1 MFKMRLSFCG
11 PVAHDA
17 EGHDGEE
24 VEKQTEYRPEGF
36 VHALV
41 HGALIEPCGDGQPV
55 VKRQHGPQ
63 HAEAADDGIVHRI
76 ERGYLAFPRVLTVM
90 LTIPVVPV
98 AALAAVRIIRIIRAV
113 RGGLLRKSVLLLE
126 RGGVAYLARETE
138 RNGDSRD
145 DGEDDEQQ
153 RDALEGLCVVEI
165 HYMVFHGNVL
175 HHFILW

>member
-41 HGALIEPCGDGQPV
+41 HGALIEPCDDGQPV

-63 HAEAADDGIVHRI
+63 HAEAADDGVVHRI
-76 ERGYLAFPRVLTVM
+76 ERGYLAFPCVLTVM
-90 LTIPVVPV
+90 LTISVVPV

-113 RGGLLRKSVLLLE
+113 RGGLLRRGVLLLDAAASLIWRE
-126 RGGVAYLARETE
+126 RLSGMATAVTTARMMNSSAM
-138 RNGDSRD
+138 R
-145 DGEDDEQQ
+145 
-153 RDALEGLCVVEI
+153 LK
-165 HYMVFHGNVL
+165 VFV
-175 HHFILW
+175 

>member
-1 MFKMRLSFCG
+1 
-11 PVAHDA
+11 
-17 EGHDGEE
+17 
-24 VEKQTEYRPEGF
+24 
-36 VHALV
+36 
-41 HGALIEPCGDGQPV
+41 
-55 VKRQHGPQ
+55 
-63 HAEAADDGIVHRI
+63 
-76 ERGYLAFPRVLTVM
+76 M
-90 LTIPVVPV
+90 LTIPVVPL

-113 RGGLLRKSVLLLE
+113 RGGLLRKGVLLLE

-175 HHFILW
+175 HHFTSW